1 MMLKVIFLRELEVN
15 GMDTLNSFETNNKIA
30 EPKVVDTVNVFGKY
44 VDASSFKSKVIT
56 ASALLVAG
64 VAALVIIF

>member
-1 MMLKVIFLRELEVN
+1 
-15 GMDTLNSFETNNKIA
+15 MDSLNSFETNNKIT

-56 ASALLVAG
+56 ASASALLVAG
-64 VAALVIIF
+64 VTALVILF

>member
-1 MMLKVIFLRELEVN
+1 
-15 GMDTLNSFETNNKIA
+15 MDTLNSFETNNKIA

-44 VDASSFKSKVIT
+44 VDASSLKSKIIT

-64 VAALVIIF
+64 AAALIIIF